1 MYKTEVSFE
10 EVSKARVHV
19 FPLISSSS
27 SSFGG
32 FLSHGG
38 TPIWTPPVDP
48 RNLLHCHA
56 TELELPC
63 FASQRSFDALL
74 STCGIVETAGA
85 MPGEVCHWGIPLII
99 PFLRYLVYIHIYI
112 YVYICCDFNIY
123 PLSILNSPVGVAVD
137 VMFLHASQQR
147 GQQIPRGHLLGP
159 SEGFVH
165 SVSSVEN
172 ILSQLHCSLGESVLL
187 P

>member
-38 TPIWTPPVDP
+38 TSIWTPPVDP

-63 FASQRSFDALL
+63 FASQCSFDALL

-99 PFLRYLVYIHIYI
+99 PFLRYLVYIHIYTI
-112 YVYICCDFNIY
+112 YIYIHIYIYIYIYIYTYIYMFICIYIYMYMYICIY
-123 PLSILNSPVGVAVD
+123 IYICNVAR
-137 VMFLHASQQR
+137 FKK
-147 GQQIPRGHLLGP
+147 
-159 SEGFVH
+159 
-165 SVSSVEN
+165 
-172 ILSQLHCSLGESVLL
+172 
-187 P
+187 